1 VWGLGAFGEDG
12 VAKVID
18 LIPAE
23 LRIAMRQTRTT
34 SVEQI
39 TSRFVMEGKNPIM
52 MRDNRFGFG
61 L

>member
-1 VWGLGAFGEDG
+1 MWGLGAFGEDG

-18 LIPAE
+18 LLLAE
-23 LRIAMRQTRTT
+23 LRIAMRQTRT
-34 SVEQI
+34 SSIEQI

>member
-1 VWGLGAFGEDG
+1 MLNEF
-12 VAKVID
+12 
-18 LIPAE
+18 
-23 LRIAMRQTRTT
+23 RIAMRQTRTP

-52 MRDNRFGFG
+52 MRRNEFGFG